1 LASLSG
7 ATEQRLCLLLARG
20 ELSSVA
26 REPAREFLA
35 LRFQWPLL
43 RQFAYSQ
50 QALPLCIRTWAIWAF
65 PEFPNSVA
73 TELRRAF
80 GSNALR
86 NSLLAKELARLL
98 VVLDEAG
105 IPAISC

>member
-1 LASLSG
+1 MASLSG
-7 ATEQRLCLLLARG
+7 TTEQRLCLLFARG

-26 REPAREFLA
+26 REQARELLA

-43 RQFAYSQ
+43 RQFPSRFF
-50 QALPLCIRTWAIWAF
+50 PLMYQNLARLGF
-65 PEFPNSVA
+65 PGVPNSVE

-80 GSNALR
+80 GANALR

-105 IPAISC
+105 ILQSR